1 VKGVHD
7 EIIRNNQTK
16 LSGLRQQKEALK
28 NLKMDFDNA
37 SLHSGKLLIETQQ
50 LNFAYQPDKFLWKTP
65 VDFKLYSNDRIRLSG
80 DNGAGKTTFIQL
92 LTGSLTPSCGQIKR
106 ADFQWIYLDQDYTQ
120 VDVDC
125 TVRQLTEKY
134 NIQNLKE
141 HEVRLRLNRF
151 LFSADTLDKSCKALS
166 GGEKMR
172 LYLCCLMISNQ
183 MPDLIILDE
192 PTNNL
197 DISSLQVLTQTI
209 KNYQGSLLVISH
221 DDYFVREIG
230 ITGCLNLSSGAD
242 GSS

>member
-1 VKGVHD
+1 MS
-7 EIIRNNQTK
+7 IIISDLSFHYPNQHP
-16 LSGLRQQKEALK
+16 LFER
-28 NLKMDFDNA
+28 
-37 SLHSGKLLIETQQ
+37 
-50 LNFAYQPDKFLWKTP
+50 LNFSVASSEK
-65 VDFKLYSNDRIRLSG
+65 VAIVG

-151 LFSADTLDKSCKALS
+151 LFSSDTLDKSCKALS

-230 ITGCLNLSSGAD
+230 ITGTLSLLSLRA
-242 GSS
+242 